1 MEIDI
6 SRFNSALQQS
16 TAELLS
22 RKSKKGYWE
31 GCLASSA
38 LSTATAVVA
47 LELVHRHYL
56 NKNEKPPFDYSLV
69 EQGIDWLAKNVNP
82 DGGWGDT
89 KLSLSNLST
98 TALCWSVFYV
108 VQNGQTKY
116 PALVFN
122 AEKWIKQHAGRIEPH
137 ILVPSII
144 TRYGND
150 RTFSAPILMMCAI
163 AGRLGDNGWK
173 WVPQLPFELSALPQK
188 FFAGVKMPV
197 VSYALPALVAIGQ
210 ARYSNLP
217 SGNFLQKFF
226 RSLTK
231 ERTLELIKKIQPYS
245 GGYLE
250 AVPLTSFVTMA
261 LVSCGRAE
269 HPVVKEAVK
278 FITSSARKDGS
289 WAIDT
294 NLAVWLTTLSINA
307 ICDAKPSQEIP
318 IPKEDMSFL
327 FKWILNQQ
335 YRDSHQYTGAPPGGW
350 AWTNLSGGVPDADD
364 TAGALLALNR
374 LMTRIS
380 DSKQESPEGF
390 INPIKSAINGINW
403 LINLQNKDG
412 GIPTFCRGWGHLPFD
427 RSGADLTAHA
437 IRSIISWLPFLPPQD
452 AHRLEKHLKKAVNF
466 LLTSQSPKGYWQP
479 LWFGNQYER
488 YDRNLTYGTS
498 RVLIAL
504 QHLLRFE
511 GERTAKA
518 GEKAVKWLINCQN
531 KDGSWGG
538 FANSPPSTEET
549 AWAIE
554 SLARVAMVPFCEQ
567 ELRNTIIEAT
577 LAGTNWLIEKVE
589 CGEWTKPS
597 PIGFYF
603 ANLWYYEELYP
614 LIFTV
619 SALKAVQPVLK
630 TIKKTK

>member
-56 NKNEKPPFDYSLV
+56 NKNEKPPFDYNLV

-89 KLSLSNLST
+89 TLNLSNLST
-98 TALCWSVFYV
+98 TALCWSAFYV

-116 PALVFN
+116 PELVFN

-163 AGRLGDNGWK
+163 AGRLGNNGWK
-173 WVPQLPFELSALPQK
+173 WVPQLPFELAALPQK
-188 FFAGVKMPV
+188 FYAAVKMPV

-217 SGNFLQKFF
+217 SGNIFQKIF
-226 RSLTK
+226 RSLAR
-231 ERTLELIKKIQPYS
+231 ERTFELIKKIQPFS

-261 LVSCGRAE
+261 LASCGQAE
-269 HPVVKEAVK
+269 HPVVKDAVK

-307 ICDAKPSQEIP
+307 ICDAKQTQDIP
-318 IPKEDMSFL
+318 ISRDDVSFL

-374 LMTRIS
+374 LMTRVS
-380 DSKQESPEGF
+380 DSKQESSGGF

-437 IRSIISWLPFLPPQD
+437 IRAIISWLPFLPPQD
-452 AHRLEKHLKKAVNF
+452 AQRLEKPLKKAVDF

-498 RVLIAL
+498 RVLISL

-511 GERTAKA
+511 GERAAKA
-518 GEKAVKWLINCQN
+518 GEKAVNWLINCQN

-538 FANSPPSTEET
+538 FANSPPSIEET
-549 AWAIE
+549 AWAVE

-567 ELRNTIIEAT
+567 ELRETIVEATII
-577 LAGTNWLIEKVE
+577 GTNWLIEKVE
-589 CGEWTKPS
+589 SGEWTKPS